1 MNAHSF
7 IPVVIEQTGR
17 KEVSYDIYSRL
28 LKDRIV
34 VLNGEIEDNMAS
46 AIVAQLL
53 YLDNESQEDITMY
66 INSPGGVITSGMSIF
81 DTMKYIRS
89 KVITV
94 CIGQACSMGAF
105 LLSSGDYRMSM
116 PNSRIMIHQ
125 PSGGAYGQTTDIQI
139 QTKEITKMK
148 DFLNKYL
155 SEQTGQPLKKIK
167 KDTERDYFMSA
178 KESLSYGL
186 IDEVISFKEKKK

>member
-1 MNAHSF
+1 MNKSY

-34 VLNGEIEDNMAS
+34 VLNGEVEDNMAS

-53 YLDNESQEDITMY
+53 YLDNENQEDITMY

-81 DTMKYIRS
+81 DTMKYIKSR
-89 KVITV
+89 VITV

-116 PNSRIMIHQ
+116 PNARIMIHQ
-125 PSGGAYGQTTDIQI
+125 PSGGSHGQATDIEI
-139 QTKEITKMK
+139 QSKEIQKMK
-148 DFLNKYL
+148 DFLNRYL

-167 KDTERDYFMSA
+167 KDTDRDFFMSA
-178 KESLSYGL
+178 KEALEYGL
-186 IDEVISFKEKKK
+186 IDEVIESTKKR